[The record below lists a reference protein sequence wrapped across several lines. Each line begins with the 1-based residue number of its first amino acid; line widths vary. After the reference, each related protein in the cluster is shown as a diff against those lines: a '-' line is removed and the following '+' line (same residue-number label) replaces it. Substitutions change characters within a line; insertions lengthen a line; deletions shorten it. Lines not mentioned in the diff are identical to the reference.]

1 MNNSKPC
8 QYCGEEIKKIAIK
21 CKHCGSMLNEISVD
35 KLPTEKI
42 KTDNLPIVG
51 IVAIFLSIAGLYMSQ
66 IAGAILIIL
75 AFIVSI
81 MAINKREKKIGWIS
95 LIFSFLLMSVIF
107 SNSMDIE
114 KILHSFNGD
123 QIQQYSTGYVTNDFG
138 SGILILIFIS
148 FVIYFLPSI
157 IAFSR
162 SHRNR
167 WIIFLINLIFG
178 ATLIGWLITFIW
190 SLNKIDDPIKGGSK
204 YDQFKNDPR
213 I

>member
-1 MNNSKPC
+1 MDNTKSC
-8 QYCGEEIKKIAIK
+8 QYCGEAIKTIAIK

-51 IVAIFLSIAGLYMSQ
+51 IVAIFLSIAGLLMSQ
-66 IAGAILIIL
+66 IAGAILVIL
-75 AFIVSI
+75 AFIASI
-81 MAINKREKKIGWIS
+81 MAINKGEKKIGWIS

-107 SNSMDIE
+107 SNSMNINE
-114 KILHSFNGD
+114 ILNALKRD
-123 QIQQYSTGYVTNDFG
+123 EVQQYSSGYSVNDFG

-167 WIIFLINLIFG
+167 WIILLINTIFG
-178 ATLIGWLITFIW
+178 ATIIGWLITFIW
-190 SLNKIDDPIKGGSK
+190 SLNKIDDPIKGGKK
-204 YDQFKNDPR
+204 YDQQTNDP
-213 I
+213 IV